1 MKKTAL
7 ILALAMIGVSAMAGL
22 YVAWNSWLG
31 FTDEVIGQGES
42 ETLWA
47 LVYSSS
53 ALGSFSATSSNDGIT
68 DGSNTLTYKG
78 DGTIT
83 ASGKSTLL
91 ALVKSTGSTFA
102 NVDLGNG
109 VNNTTGGDT
118 TYLEYMGG
126 LENLM
131 DGQSLADSFNTGYLY
146 QAVFQTKGDKVSYFV
161 SPTQAAKDCDYP
173 PNTSVMYL
181 EDAGEIGSE
190 TFIKFDGSYTLSD
203 TPVDVPEPA
212 TLSLLGL
219 GALALAIR
227 RRK

>member
-7 ILALAMIGVSAMAGL
+7 ILAVALIGVSAMAGL
-22 YVAWNSWLG
+22 VISFNSAWG
-31 FTDEVIGQGES
+31 FDNEVIGKGES

-68 DGSNTLTYKG
+68 DGSSTLTYKG
-78 DGTIT
+78 DGSLT
-83 ASGKSTLL
+83 ASGKSTVLGSLL
-91 ALVKSTGSTFA
+91 SSGTTTFA
-102 NVDLGNG
+102 VKDAISGATLT
-109 VNNTTGGDT
+109 TTGTAD
-118 TYLEYMGG
+118 EYMGG
-126 LENLM
+126 IQNVF
-131 DGQSLADSFNTGYLY
+131 DGKGLADSYNTGYIY
-146 QAVFQTKGDKVSYFV
+146 QAVFQKTGDTVSFFV
-161 SPTQAAKDCDYP
+161 SDTIAAVDCGDP
-173 PNTSVMYL
+173 PMTTTMYI
-181 EDAGEIGSE
+181 ENAGSTPSTEVV
-190 TFIKFDGSYTLSD
+190 KFDGTYTLSD